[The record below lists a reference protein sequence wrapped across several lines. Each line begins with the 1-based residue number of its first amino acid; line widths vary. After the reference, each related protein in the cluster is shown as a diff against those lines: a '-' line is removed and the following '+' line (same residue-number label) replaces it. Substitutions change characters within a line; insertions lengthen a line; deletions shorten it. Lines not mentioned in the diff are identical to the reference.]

1 MRGTLSASQ
10 SLMGNAPQP
19 GAVASGFHAG
29 PQRRILVTGAVGN
42 VGREVVRAIAL
53 RGQVVRAADLS
64 IPEILA
70 MHGAE
75 ADAVVLDYGAPE
87 TFARAVDGCDALFLV
102 RPPAI
107 ACMESTL
114 LPFIDAAL
122 EHGVKHIVFLSC
134 AGAGT
139 NKLVPHHAVEKHLAA
154 RTRSHTLL
162 RPGFFSQNLGAAY
175 RHDLA
180 HESRLFL
187 PAGKGRVAFVDI
199 RDVAELAAIIFDD
212 PVPHAG
218 AAYNCTG
225 PEAISFEDAAR
236 LMTDVIRR
244 PIRYE
249 SASIAGYV
257 RHLHLQGLPLPQIA
271 VQTVLHVGLRFG
283 QSEKID
289 PTLERML
296 GRRPRT
302 LATYVRES
310 AELWTPPPPVS
321 QGRQTSPA
329 EPPLPAWRPPSPT
342 MA

>member
-1 MRGTLSASQ
+1 MGSASQ
-10 SLMGNAPQP
+10 TKTPS
-19 GAVASGFHAG
+19 
-29 PQRRILVTGAVGN
+29 RILVTGAVGN
-42 VGREVVRAIAL
+42 VGREVVRAISP
-53 RGQVVRAADLS
+53 RGHAVRAADS
-64 IPEILA
+64 STDEIAA
-70 MHGAE
+70 MHG
-75 ADAVVLDYGAPE
+75 DAVEAVTLDYDAPE
-87 TFARAVDGCDALFLV
+87 TFERALEGCDSLFLV

-122 EHGVKHIVFLSC
+122 QHGVKHIVFLSC
-134 AGAGT
+134 AGAAT
-139 NKLVPHHAVEKHLAA
+139 NKLVPHHAVEQHLAA
-154 RTRSHTLL
+154 RDANHTLL

-175 RHDLA
+175 RDDLA
-180 HESRLFL
+180 NESRLFL

-199 RDVAELAAIIFDD
+199 RDVAELAAIILDD
-212 PVPHAG
+212 PVPHRG
-218 AAYNCTG
+218 AAYTCTG
-225 PEAISFEDAAR
+225 PEAFSFEEAAR

-257 RHLHLQGLPLPQIA
+257 RHLHLQGLPLAQIA

-310 AELWTPPPPVS
+310 AELWTPPPPAE
-321 QGRQTSPA
+321 REPSPPSL
-329 EPPLPAWRPPSPT
+329 PPLAPWRPPTPT